1 MCQSACSNV
10 HTIIVLIWSTGTNC
24 LWDLPLFFNCLRS
37 RLAPGP
43 AWYQH
48 CPFSLAAVCV
58 CVFVCMHVCLCVCV
72 RLWVG
77 DRRRAKNIPCLST
90 HIYHPS
96 PRLLLIY
103 SYSPSA
109 HRLHNACTTQT
120 LISKCLLVLI
130 KGLFMSEQVWTGEHC
145 RILQKQLVVRLLK
158 SFLMKNTLRG
168 VSHGSKH
175 VLFSPCGPQSDRS
188 LFKHNPS
195 ILGFQSC
202 DVVQSWQKLSV
213 PWWSAGS
220 PADSISQNSYF
231 CWLSEYFF
239 KIGIQASESDAT
251 IVVPGL
257 LCMLCSKHVV
267 REFSREARWLC
278 VNVLSV
284 VMLILGRNWH
294 WSASLRN
301 TTQMFPWGEGQIGT
315 RTFQDDVTE
324 GVEGCCCQ
332 RSPAQHTWTDYE
344 TMGQCLCLNS
354 KTKTLKMTELHQLEF
369 FLHLFVVR
377 IQLWWSF

>member
-1 MCQSACSNV
+1 
-10 HTIIVLIWSTGTNC
+10 
-24 LWDLPLFFNCLRS
+24 
-37 RLAPGP
+37 
-43 AWYQH
+43 
-48 CPFSLAAVCV
+48 
-58 CVFVCMHVCLCVCV
+58 MHVCLCVCV

-267 REFSREARWLC
+267 REFQGRPAGFVSMFWVWLC
-278 VNVLSV
+278 WFWEGTGTGALAWETQLRCFHGERVKLEPERFRMMSQRVWRAAAVSGALLS
-284 VMLILGRNWH
+284 IH
-294 WSASLRN
+294 
-301 TTQMFPWGEGQIGT
+301 GQIM
-315 RTFQDDVTE
+315 RQWANAYVLIAKPRHWKWQS
-324 GVEGCCCQ
+324 CI
-332 RSPAQHTWTDYE
+332 S
-344 TMGQCLCLNS
+344 
-354 KTKTLKMTELHQLEF
+354 
-369 FLHLFVVR
+369 
-377 IQLWWSF
+377 